1 MPHVP
6 ELQAHDTHDLE
17 LVAAFAG
24 RALDGRALEEAT
36 VLVARC
42 TACAELHADLRAIS
56 AAVPALPVPPRRRD
70 YRLTQEQA
78 AALRPSGWRRILA
91 AFASPRFSFAAPLGT
106 GLATLGLA
114 GLLLAAMPGAIPSGA
129 FEPAIDMFSGE
140 GRSTGE
146 QGGAPEPAAGAPE
159 PAAGPP
165 DKDGQPPL
173 SQPGL
178 NSSGGATSGEGALD
192 PDTTGAQDD
201 AAVQRARSMDELLVV
216 VGGAALLTGLG
227 LAGLRWS
234 ARRFV

>member
-24 RALDGRALEEAT
+24 RALDGRELEEAT

-114 GLLLAAMPGAIPSGA
+114 GLLLAAMPGAIPLPDGA
-129 FEPAIDMFSGE
+129 TVPGIMSERQDLPADQSGE
-140 GRSTGE
+140 GPATPGKAAPTP
-146 QGGAPEPAAGAPE
+146 GDVMGNGAPDELGGSADRRLAEPAGWIL
-159 PAAGPP
+159 
-165 DKDGQPPL
+165 PL
-173 SQPGL
+173 S
-178 NSSGGATSGEGALD
+178 
-192 PDTTGAQDD
+192 
-201 AAVQRARSMDELLVV
+201 AVSVM
-216 VGGAALLTGLG
+216 ALLLGLG
-227 LAGLRWS
+227 LVAGRML
-234 ARRFV
+234 ARRGTRTG